1 MHVATGRLRRGIRLR
16 HVLLGAALLLS
27 GTTAFAEQGHSAHGS
42 SLDAEPAQPPAPF
55 VASSAHSFAELMD
68 QAMRVMD
75 QGMRAAP
82 MYGDPDQDFVSM
94 MIPHHQGAVDMAKA
108 LLLNGTDPEMRNLAL
123 SIIAE
128 QQNEIRL
135 MRAWQQR
142 QTEQASRSQNGAQV
156 PSQPEG
162 ETR

>member
-1 MHVATGRLRRGIRLR
+1 MHVSTGRLRRGIRLR
-16 HVLLGAALLLS
+16 QVLLGAALLLP

-42 SLDAEPAQPPAPF
+42 SLDAEPSAPF

-68 QAMRVMD
+68 QAMGAMD

-82 MYGDPDQDFVSM
+82 MHGDPDQDFVSM

-123 SIIAE
+123 SIITE

-142 QTEQASRSQNGAQV
+142 QAEPTTPPQGSAAAPV
-156 PSQPEG
+156 QPEG
-162 ETR
+162 ATR

>member
-1 MHVATGRLRRGIRLR
+1 MHVSTGRLRRGIRLR
-16 HVLLGAALLLS
+16 QVLLGAALLPCLS
-27 GTTAFAEQGHSAHGS
+27 AFAQEGHSAHAS
-42 SLDAEPAQPPAPF
+42 SHEAVSAPAPL

-68 QAMRVMD
+68 QAMGAMD

-82 MYGDPDQDFVSM
+82 MHGDPDQDFVSM

-123 SIIAE
+123 SIITE

-142 QTEQASRSQNGAQV
+142 QAEPTTPPQGSAAAPV
-156 PSQPEG
+156 QPEG
-162 ETR
+162 ATR

>member
-1 MHVATGRLRRGIRLR
+1 MHVSTGRLRRGNCLR
-16 HVLLGAALLLS
+16 QVLLGAALLSCLS
-27 GTTAFAEQGHSAHGS
+27 AFAQDGHSA
-42 SLDAEPAQPPAPF
+42 DASHSAQPSVAF
-55 VASSAHSFAELMD
+55 VASSAQSFAELMD
-68 QAMRVMD
+68 QAMALMD
-75 QGMRAAP
+75 QGMRTAS
-82 MYGDPDQDFVSM
+82 MHGDPDQDFVSM

-123 SIIAE
+123 SIITE

-142 QTEQASRSQNGAQV
+142 QAEQASRSQDGAQV

>member
-1 MHVATGRLRRGIRLR
+1 MHLSTGRLRRGNRLR
-16 HVLLGAALLLS
+16 QILLGAALLPGLC
-27 GTTAFAEQGHSAHGS
+27 AFAQQEHSAHASGHEAVS
-42 SLDAEPAQPPAPF
+42 APAPF

-82 MYGDPDQDFVSM
+82 MQGDPDQDFVSM

-123 SIIAE
+123 AIITE

-142 QTEQASRSQNGAQV
+142 QAERASGSQDGAQV
-156 PSQPEG
+156 PVQPEG
-162 ETR
+162 ATR